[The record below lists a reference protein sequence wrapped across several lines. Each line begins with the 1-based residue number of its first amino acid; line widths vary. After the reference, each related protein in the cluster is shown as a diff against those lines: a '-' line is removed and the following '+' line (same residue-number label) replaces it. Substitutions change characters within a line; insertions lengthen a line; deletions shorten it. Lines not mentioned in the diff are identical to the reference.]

1 MISWYEY
8 HDTQEG
14 TQVKNNDRTE
24 PLWNVILHN
33 DWDNSMPRVVLILE
47 KVSLGMSIRKAAA
60 IMYAA
65 HLTGKAVVK
74 RCYKELA
81 ELYKEL
87 LQGEW
92 LKISLEPAR

>member
-1 MISWYEY
+1 MISGYEY

-14 TQVKNNDRTE
+14 TRVKNNDRTE

-33 DWDNSMPRVVLILE
+33 DWDNSMSRVVLILK
-47 KVSLGMSIRKAAA
+47 KVSLGMSIRKAAT

-74 RCYKELA
+74 VATRSWPNSTRSSYKES
-81 ELYKEL
+81 
-87 LQGEW
+87 G
-92 LKISLEPAR
+92 